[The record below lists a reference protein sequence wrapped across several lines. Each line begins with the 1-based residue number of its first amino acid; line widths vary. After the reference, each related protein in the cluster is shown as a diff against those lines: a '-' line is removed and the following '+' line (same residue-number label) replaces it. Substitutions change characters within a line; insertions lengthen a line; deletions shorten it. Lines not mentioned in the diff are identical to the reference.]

1 MNDISSYSK
10 KMLSGLLLTMHRI
23 RECEESLIEPIIKG
37 EVRTP
42 CHLYTGQEAVATG
55 VIACLNDK
63 DYVFGTHRSH
73 GHYIA
78 KGGDM
83 RQMMAEI
90 FCRET
95 GCSKGRGGSMHLV
108 YPEKGMLG
116 AAPIVGGTIPLALGG
131 ALAAHIR
138 GDKRI
143 TAAFFGDGATGEGG
157 IYESLNFASLLKL
170 PLIFVCENNLYAT
183 HMPIR
188 ACRNSEHI
196 NRIAKPFN
204 IKSWRIDGN
213 NVLKIYETAR
223 TAVALCRAGKGPAFI
238 ECLTY
243 RFRGH
248 VGPDDTIQ
256 GEHTDI
262 RPPGELKRWLKK
274 DPIKLFERRL
284 SAKKILSGKDILRI
298 GQKAKAE
305 IKDALDFAR
314 KSPMPQARDLEKYVN
329 R

>member
-1 MNDISSYSK
+1 MGYNK
-10 KMLSGLLLTMHRI
+10 KLLSDLLLTMHRI
-23 RECEESLIEPIIKG
+23 RECEESLVEPISTG

-42 CHLYTGQEAVATG
+42 CHLYSGQEAVAAG
-55 VIACLNDK
+55 VISCLTDK

-78 KGGDM
+78 KGGSL
-83 RQMMAEI
+83 RKMMAEI

-95 GCSKGRGGSMHLV
+95 GCARGRGGSMHLV
-108 YPEKGMLG
+108 APEKGMLG
-116 AAPIVGGTIPLALGG
+116 AAPIVGGTIPLAMGA

-138 GDKRI
+138 GDKSVA
-143 TAAFFGDGATGEGG
+143 AAFFGDGATGEGG

-188 ACRNSEHI
+188 ECRNNECI
-196 NRIAKPFN
+196 NRIAAPFN
-204 IKSWRIDGN
+204 IKSWRVDGN
-213 NVLKIYETAR
+213 DVLKVYETAKE
-223 TAVALCRAGKGPAFI
+223 AVALCRAGKGPVFI

-248 VGPDDTIQ
+248 VGPDDAIQ
-256 GEHTDI
+256 GVHTDI
-262 RPPGELKRWLKK
+262 RPPAELKRWLGK
-274 DPIKLFERRL
+274 DPIAMFERHL
-284 SAKKILSGKDILRI
+284 ASKKILTSSALAAIKR
-298 GQKAKAE
+298 KAVAE
-305 IKDALDFAR
+305 AADAMAFAR
-314 KSPMPQARDLEKYVN
+314 KSPRPDPRDLEKYVT